1 MTKDV
6 FYNSIIFS
14 LCTDTQ
20 CEKGYTFF
28 GRESFFLL
36 FYASEKLSLPLVR
49 SKNSLTWII
58 YIILWTK
65 ARVAKKRFKVHKV
78 RYSDVQPWNKK
89 KSENKNSKMEFR
101 K

>member
-1 MTKDV
+1 MTRDV

-36 FYASEKLSLPLVR
+36 FCASEKLSLPLVS
-49 SKNSLTWII
+49 SKNSLT
-58 YIILWTK
+58 
-65 ARVAKKRFKVHKV
+65 
-78 RYSDVQPWNKK
+78 
-89 KSENKNSKMEFR
+89 
-101 K
+101 